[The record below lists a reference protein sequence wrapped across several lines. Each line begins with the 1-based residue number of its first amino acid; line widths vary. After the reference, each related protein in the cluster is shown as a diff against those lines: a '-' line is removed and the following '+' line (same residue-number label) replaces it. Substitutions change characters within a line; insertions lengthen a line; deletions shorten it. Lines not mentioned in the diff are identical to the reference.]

1 MSFVNAMTLIYDE
14 RQRQDQKWGWPNN
27 GLAGTDLHKKVSI
40 LLEEVGEV
48 ANAVLELDWDNLEK
62 ELVQV
67 AAVAVA
73 WLESFEL
80 FDPRTWT
87 QEAA

>member
-1 MSFVNAMTLIYDE
+1 MTFTEAVGCIYGE

-27 GLAGTDLHKKVSI
+27 GLAGTDIHKKVSI

-48 ANAVLELDWDNLEK
+48 ANAVLERDWNNLEK

-80 FDPRTWT
+80 FDPRRE
-87 QEAA
+87 EAA